1 MKLILVGY
9 KKHFIKRKKR
19 LARNLTNLGIEKNDM
34 ELNGANI
41 DQNNF
46 ELNRYFTKMITFKDA
61 MR

>member
-9 KKHFIKRKKR
+9 KKQFIKRKKR

-41 DQNNF
+41 DQNNSW
-46 ELNRYFTKMITFKDA
+46 
-61 MR
+61 